1 MTREEAKEL
10 LPIMQAFA
18 EGKTIEIFDD
28 VMGWVKTEN
37 LAFNLSPEFYRTN
50 SKPKSNPK
58 YRPFN
63 SVQEAWDEMAKHS
76 PFGWVRFKEP
86 YNVENIRRAVSSI
99 SAYEGLLSFAVSCP
113 KELHCY
119 DADKMFEIYEFA
131 DGKPFGI
138 MEE

>member
-1 MTREEAKEL
+1 MTREEIKEL
-10 LPIMQAFA
+10 LPIMQAFV
-18 EGKTIEIFDD
+18 EGKTIECSLN
-28 VMGWVKTEN
+28 GEPWTETN
-37 LAFNLSPEFYRTN
+37 NPLFCYN
-50 SKPKSNPK
+50 SKYRIKPDKSNPK

-113 KELHCY
+113 KDLHCY

>member
-1 MTREEAKEL
+1 MTREEIKEL

-28 VMGWVKTEN
+28 VMGWLKTEN
-37 LAFNLSPEFYRTN
+37 LVFNLSPEFYRTN

-86 YNVENIRRAVSSI
+86 YNVENISVQ
-99 SAYEGLLSFAVSCP
+99 AYKRYVLRIRILAILFHRIQP
-113 KELHCY
+113 QFRH
-119 DADKMFEIYEFA
+119 I
-131 DGKPFGI
+131 P
-138 MEE
+138 